1 MPIRPVLTSHRHVTT
16 WIARGLT
23 GLALLLLVAGCGS
36 DRTPGGTQAE
46 PGLVH
51 VHAVALDPADPDN
64 LYVATHTG
72 LFHLDSKGSA
82 RRVGGHY
89 HDLMGFTVAGP
100 GDFLASGHPDLQ
112 TTTLRAPGKPPLLG
126 LVHSSD
132 GGASWQPLSLLG
144 EADFHSLQVTHGLVY
159 GYDATGGRF
168 MVSADRK
175 TFQTRS
181 TVELIDFAVSPQDP
195 DLILASARK
204 GLVRS
209 SDGGRS
215 WTPVSDAGY
224 VVLDW
229 AGTGLFGL
237 AADGTAGAPGN
248 PAGTSAGNPKRYSH
262 ATTYSSQL
270 LLIRAFSNPEMVA
283 APGHC
288 ALLLARLAAMP
299 PEKASLSG

>member
-1 MPIRPVLTSHRHVTT
+1 MPIRPILTSQRHVMA
-16 WIARGLT
+16 WIIQSLT
-23 GLALLLLVAGCGS
+23 RLALLLLVASCGS
-36 DRTPGGTQAE
+36 DRTPGGTQPE

-51 VHAVALDPADPDN
+51 VHAVALDPADPN
-64 LYVATHTG
+64 GLYVATHTG

-112 TTTLRAPGKPPLLG
+112 TPTLRAPGKPPLLG
-126 LVHSSD
+126 LVRSSD

-159 GYDATGGRF
+159 GYDSTGGRF
-168 MVSADRK
+168 MVSPDRK
-175 TFQTRS
+175 TFETRS
-181 TVELIDFAVSPQDP
+181 TIELIDFAVSPQDP
-195 DLILASARK
+195 DLIVASARN

-209 SDGGRS
+209 SDGGRT

-237 AADGTAGAPGN
+237 AADGTAAVSQD
-248 PAGTSAGNPKRYSH
+248 AGTSWQSRGN
-262 ATTYSSQL
+262 
-270 LLIRAFSNPEMVA
+270 IGGEPEA
-283 APGHC
+283 
-288 ALLLARLAAMP
+288 LLAREDLLVAA
-299 PEKASLSG
+299 ATDRGIVQSRDGGRTWTLHFAAGSTGGHDS